1 MEAQTCPLQPL
12 LCGTCWGRHRQGTEK
27 PQVPRT
33 EGTPMCCHDLSQGWE
48 TCLFLHRKAWEKWL
62 RTGPWRFKSRNQP
75 QRRNLTQKINSQN
88 IVYIKGLLWAFKQEP
103 VHRTPWKTWKDS
115 TGSCLLCCWCPPSSA
130 MGWIVR
136 LCPCECG
143 QWLRR
148 WRWLVGTSVLYS
160 AQDVSQSV

>member
-1 MEAQTCPLQPL
+1 MRPRPAPHSVCCGEPAEEGTGRGQKSHSCPGLRGLPWAARTSL
-12 LCGTCWGRHRQGTEK
+12 RVEKHVYSSTEK
-27 PQVPRT
+27 PER
-33 EGTPMCCHDLSQGWE
+33 
-48 TCLFLHRKAWEKWL
+48 WL
-62 RTGPWRFKSRNQP
+62 RTGPWRLKRRNQP

-88 IVYIKGLLWAFKQEP
+88 IVNIKGLLWAFKQEP

-115 TGSCLLCCWCPPSSA
+115 TEACLLCCWCPPSSA

-136 LCPCECG
+136 LCPCECE